1 MDEVSPKS
9 VLTKARKVRLE
20 LANRPCIEGLP
31 IGVNDLGAS
40 IYRHPKPGLANTFFV
55 SFADIEAVW
64 DLDAGRRVWRR

>member
-1 MDEVSPKS
+1 MDSTSPRD
-9 VLTKARKVRLE
+9 VLAKARKVRLE
-20 LANRPCIEGLP
+20 LVNRPCVEGLP